1 MDNIKLKY
9 QPKLEDYIKK
19 NPPTL
24 LLYIVLPCRMPVSSF
39 EKAGS
44 TSVKKL
50 SDPARSSFICCCF
63 RSVSNPLNL
72 KFLKIPNR
80 N

>member
-1 MDNIKLKY
+1 
-9 QPKLEDYIKK
+9 
-19 NPPTL
+19 
-24 LLYIVLPCRMPVSSF
+24 MPVSSF

-50 SDPARSSFICCCF
+50 SDPASSSFICCCF